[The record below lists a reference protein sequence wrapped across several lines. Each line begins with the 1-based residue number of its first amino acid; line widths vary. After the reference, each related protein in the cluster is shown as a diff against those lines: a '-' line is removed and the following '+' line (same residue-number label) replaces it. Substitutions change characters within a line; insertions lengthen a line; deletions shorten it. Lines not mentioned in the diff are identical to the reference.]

1 LVEQL
6 EQKLDSFDPAE
17 RKEALVALCEKVS
30 SGEIEVKPVGTDV
43 NLHCHTFFSYNAY
56 GYSPSK
62 FAWLAKKS
70 GIAVAGIVDFD
81 VLDALDEFEEARRL
95 LGLKGC
101 AGMETRVFVQEV
113 ADKVINSPGEPGIS
127 YHMGVGFPSS
137 KLEGTQKEFLLNL
150 RKTAQQRNRE
160 LMGRVN
166 AYLDQVT
173 LDYEKDV
180 QVLTPA
186 GNATE
191 RHMCAAYARKARE
204 VFGDDK
210 KVAQFWSEKLGVAV
224 DVSMLPE
231 SRELTNAI
239 RAKTMKRGGVGYVQ
253 PNRGSF
259 PELLAT
265 NEFLLAAGAIPT
277 WTWLDGTSDGEQ
289 DIESLLDVAMEAGS
303 AAINVIPDRNYTVG
317 SQDEK
322 LVNLYKVVE
331 VAERR
336 NLPIVVGTE
345 MNSPGQKFVDDFST
359 TELSPLVPILLKSA
373 HVFYAHSVL
382 QKQCGL
388 GYMSTWASRNFPDV
402 IEKNRFFEQ
411 VGRMLSVGR
420 EDDLCELDENTSPQ
434 ELLNLVTASSK
445 T

>member
-1 LVEQL
+1 MVEQL